1 MEYQLKKSKQITIER
16 VENGWII
23 NVEFIEV
30 IDEVGKVIVSKKY
43 VAMTE
48 KEKEQVIQNL
58 RS

>member
-1 MEYQLKKSKQITIER
+1 MKKSKQITIER

>member
-1 MEYQLKKSKQITIER
+1 MKKSKQITIEK

-30 IDEVGKVIVSKKY
+30 IDEVGRVVVSRRY

-48 KEKEQVIQNL
+48 KEKEQVIL
-58 RS
+58 GLKE